1 MLQKEFPS
9 SNLTKKYLPQFLF
22 QLAGYEYD
30 SSYKITKHPS
40 KFGGSWITPNFDIPL
55 CDKCKAIW
63 KCKQAEGTYLQK
75 NTNGVFHLTCSECGF
90 QKFWNTQGEDNFL
103 DNQVMQHTPSLANW
117 L

>member
-1 MLQKEFPS
+1 
-9 SNLTKKYLPQFLF
+9 
-22 QLAGYEYD
+22 
-30 SSYKITKHPS
+30 
-40 KFGGSWITPNFDIPL
+40 L